1 MKKTIFTLALSLLSL
16 VAFSHEGHNVTPGSL
31 KSLHGGT
38 VQAGKQLNLEVIV
51 NGSEITLYPTSH
63 EAKDIPTKDVRIE
76 AVAKP
81 RKGKPYPVYFITDKG
96 GGLTATIELKG
107 ANRIPVTVKTTY
119 HEKSDSF
126 IVQVEE

>member
-63 EAKDIPTKDVRIE
+63 EGKDIPSKDVSIE
-76 AVAKP
+76 AIAKP

-96 GGLTATIELKG
+96 GGLTSTIELKG
-107 ANRIPVTVKTTY
+107 ANRIPVTVKMTY
-119 HEKSDSF
+119 HGKSDSF